1 MAPSRDSLATPLSH
15 DVRQTGGFASPP
27 LGGFAHFNAF
37 ASLQLP
43 RIAPTMY
50 SHFKQP
56 YRCSLSR
63 DPLLSQ
69 MQAAGVEVLT
79 AEWPN
84 RNPAPSTPPTG
95 TGGFAPL
102 SSDRF
107 ALRREV
113 NRTTTDLT
121 RVVG

>member
-27 LGGFAHFNAF
+27 FDGFAHFNAF

-50 SHFKQP
+50 SHFEQL
-56 YRCSLSR
+56 YRCSLSL

-69 MQAAGVEVLT
+69 MQAAGVDVLT
-79 AEWPN
+79 ADWPN
-84 RNPAPSTPPTG
+84 WNPLCRDRPRLEVLRPCLPTG
-95 TGGFAPL
+95 LPF
-102 SSDRF
+102 
-107 ALRREV
+107 
-113 NRTTTDLT
+113 DLKLIELQ
-121 RVVG
+121 RISQES